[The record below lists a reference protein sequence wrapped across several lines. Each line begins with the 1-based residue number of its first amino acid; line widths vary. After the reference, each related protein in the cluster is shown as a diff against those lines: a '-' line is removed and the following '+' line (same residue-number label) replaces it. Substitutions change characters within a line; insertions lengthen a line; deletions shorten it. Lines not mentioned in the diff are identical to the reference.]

1 MASKRI
7 DEKALEV
14 LRQCSVDGDKVFIPQ
29 ALDRYTYDRVNKV
42 LVSLGGKWNT
52 KEKAH
57 LFPYPIDVE
66 YTEMLGTGIMPDR
79 NPLSFYRTPLA
90 VVQQMI
96 RRADLLS
103 VNWRTLPVL
112 EPSAGEGDI
121 VSVLLQDGV
130 LDNLITA
137 IEANG
142 NREAKLVY
150 DFPKVHVVH
159 ADYMY
164 YIPDRRFS
172 ACLMNPPF
180 NTPTIKNAWVD
191 HVKKAMD
198 ESDIV
203 VAVVPA
209 SIEFSKLDKIQRLR
223 DRVNELSGVIVRLD
237 DGAFKT
243 SGLPQ
248 LSTNII
254 AVKTI

>member
-29 ALDRYTYDRVNKV
+29 ALDRYTYDQVNKV

-137 IEANG
+137 IEADG

-150 DFPKVHVVH
+150 DFTKVRVIH

-164 YIPDRRFS
+164 YVPDRRFA

-223 DRVNELSGVIVRLD
+223 ERVDGLMGAIVRLD
-237 DGAFKT
+237 DGAFKD